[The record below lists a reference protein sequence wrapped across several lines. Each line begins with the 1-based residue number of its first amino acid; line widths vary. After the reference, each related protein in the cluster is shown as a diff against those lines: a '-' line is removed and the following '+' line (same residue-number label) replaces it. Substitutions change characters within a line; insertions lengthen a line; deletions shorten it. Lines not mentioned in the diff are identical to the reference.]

1 MSDRPGCLRPL
12 KRLIG
17 LVGLILAGL
26 VALQN
31 SEPMTVEL
39 LNLSLRGPLIAWLLG
54 SFAIGWLVGFLGG
67 RLGRRRTRQ
76 RHRTGKQAAS
86 MPNGRE
92 KPTTQSAGEGSRRI
106 SPSGPR
112 DG

>member
-1 MSDRPGCLRPL
+1 
-12 KRLIG
+12 
-17 LVGLILAGL
+17 
-26 VALQN
+26 
-31 SEPMTVEL
+31 
-39 LNLSLRGPLIAWLLG
+39 
-54 SFAIGWLVGFLGG
+54 VGFLGG

-86 MPNGRE
+86 MPDGRE
-92 KPTTQSAGEGSRRI
+92 RPTTQSAGEGSRRI